1 MPGRFDGKIA
11 LVTGAARGI
20 GRATAVRLARDGAA
34 VVVNYKAN
42 AVAAKEAAGLV
53 TEAGGRATTVQADV
67 SVPEEADRLVKQT
80 LEFGGGRLDVLVNNA
95 GTTRDNL
102 LIRMSLEEWDAVLDL
117 NLRGAFL
124 VTKAAMRP
132 MMKQRGGRIVNI
144 ASVAGVMGNAGQA
157 NYAAANAGL
166 IVFAK
171 TDAREMASRNI
182 TANAVAPGLV
192 PTELTAPLPQAV
204 KDAMLAQTPLAR
216 FGTVEDV
223 ANAVAFLASDEA
235 SYITGQVL
243 VVDGGMVTA

>member
-1 MPGRFDGKIA
+1 MPGRFEGKIA

-42 AVAAKEAAGLV
+42 AEAAKEAAGLV
-53 TEAGGRATTVQADV
+53 TEAGGRTKTV
-67 SVPEEADRLVKQT
+67 
-80 LEFGGGRLDVLVNNA
+80 
-95 GTTRDNL
+95 
-102 LIRMSLEEWDAVLDL
+102 
-117 NLRGAFL
+117 
-124 VTKAAMRP
+124 
-132 MMKQRGGRIVNI
+132 
-144 ASVAGVMGNAGQA
+144 
-157 NYAAANAGL
+157 
-166 IVFAK
+166 
-171 TDAREMASRNI
+171 AREMASRNI

-223 ANAVAFLASDEA
+223 ANAVAFLASDDA
-235 SYITGQVL
+235 AYVTGQVI